1 MFTADILTSP
11 RRIKL
16 LMQPLLVTST
26 KIEEI
31 AFAKL
36 RTWWHLIV
44 ALGDHLQ
51 LTYEQVCNAND
62 TLAVSLLIMFSMI
75 V

>member
-1 MFTADILTSP
+1 
-11 RRIKL
+11 
-16 LMQPLLVTST
+16 MQPLLVTST

-51 LTYEQVCNAND
+51 LTYEQVCNANN
-62 TLAVSLLIMFSMI
+62 TLAFPWLII
-75 V
+75 VFL